1 MAALRPHTHRGDVVA
16 AGAVVLALGAVVA
29 DLRLDEAWAGGVRLA
44 LLSGP
49 AALIVLA
56 MGLGSP
62 VQERPRPYVTLL
74 LLVGLALTAL
84 ALSDLADALGDE
96 ARLASPA
103 ATTFVSGCLAAIC
116 LVLAPVRRSATVTL
130 VGCVA
135 GSVTLLAAADLAFD
149 LDDRLEAFRYL
160 LCAAVLLFIVA
171 ATVTRDRHRRHA
183 VAFVEAGGLALV
195 AIGASLA
202 AERLPDFAP
211 VGPLAQGTG
220 AGWEA
225 VLLLG
230 GWALLAYAA
239 VDRERGP
246 AWLGVV
252 VLALFVGLAG
262 TGEGASLL
270 WWPLVLLVVGVAIV
284 AFGLRPAAE
293 LPPEPQA
300 RPEEPPAQPTPMPP
314 RRREPAPWEEE
325 APAEPAVPAAPEG
338 DPPQPPSPLWSGG
351 EGGHER

>member
-1 MAALRPHTHRGDVVA
+1 MAALRPHPHRGDVVA
-16 AGAVVLALGAVVA
+16 AGAVVLALGVAVA
-29 DLRLDEAWAGGVRLA
+29 DLRMGDAWAGAVRLA

-49 AALIVLA
+49 AALVVLA
-56 MGLGSP
+56 MGLRSP
-62 VQERPRPYVTLL
+62 VPERPRPYVTVL
-74 LLVGLALTAL
+74 LLVGLGLTAL
-84 ALSDLADALGDE
+84 ALGDLAEALGDE
-96 ARLASPA
+96 GRLASPA
-103 ATTFVSGCLAAIC
+103 ATTLVSGGLAALC
-116 LVLAPVRRSATVTL
+116 LLLAPAKRSATVTL
-130 VGCVA
+130 TGCLA
-135 GSVTLLAAADLAFD
+135 ASVTLLAVADLGFE

-160 LCAAVLLFIVA
+160 LCAALLALVVA

-195 AIGASLA
+195 AIGATLA
-202 AERLPDFAP
+202 AERLPQFAP

-230 GWALLAYAA
+230 GWALVAYAA

-246 AWLGVV
+246 AWLGVL
-252 VLALFVGLAG
+252 VLALFTGLAA
-262 TGEGASLL
+262 TGQDASLL
-270 WWPLVLLVVGVAIV
+270 WWPVALLGAGAAIV

-300 RPEEPPAQPTPMPP
+300 RPEQPPAQPTPMPP
-314 RRREPAPWEEE
+314 RRHEPAPWEEE
-325 APAEPAVPAAPEG
+325 PPAEPAVPAAGQG

-351 EGGHER
+351 EGGHDR